1 VSLIAE
7 ESEGSI
13 SDDVLF
19 NFEVVDDLFSVSF
32 PVVGGDQS
40 ERGTS
45 IEDSV
50 DSLVR
55 RHTAGEVSHLIGG
68 ESELRR
74 FIFGSSD
81 ITELNTLHHSGP
93 VEVTLEVDVSGVL
106 HVTCHMFSNGLT
118 EINVRRLLLLVFAST
133 LS

>member
-1 VSLIAE
+1 MSLIAE

-68 ESELRR
+68 ESKLRR

-81 ITELNTLHHSGP
+81 VTELNTLHHGRP

-106 HVTCHMFSNGLT
+106 HVT
-118 EINVRRLLLLVFAST
+118 
-133 LS
+133 